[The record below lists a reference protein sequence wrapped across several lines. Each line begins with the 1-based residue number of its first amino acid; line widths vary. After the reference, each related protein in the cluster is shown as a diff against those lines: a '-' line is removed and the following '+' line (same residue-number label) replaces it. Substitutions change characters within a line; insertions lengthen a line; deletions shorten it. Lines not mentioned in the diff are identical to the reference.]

1 MVEGSLIMFN
11 AAGIDNNDNNNG
23 DDRKELYKQIHFLL
37 CESCFWCATS
47 YLSSKNVSIAKCPN
61 CYDNKIKWMPISNIK
76 LYKLGMTRRLQTIE
90 QGNHIIAV
98 YPNKD
103 EKFNEAFAFL
113 KDGLQRNEVVVL
125 ITNDLPKDEIRARMR
140 NEWKANVVELE
151 SGGDIIIRTTEEMYF
166 PDGIPNIQRTIA
178 LWPTFVEKNCLSK
191 GKRGIRIFGDMTA
204 FFKKGFIKE
213 LFDYESCL
221 EQRFNFPAIGICAYD
236 SKDINNNMTSEQ
248 IRQLQQYHN
257 SVWMENYQ

>member
-1 MVEGSLIMFN
+1 M
-11 AAGIDNNDNNNG
+11 A
-23 DDRKELYKQIHFLL
+23 Q
-37 CESCFWCATS
+37 
-47 YLSSKNVSIAKCPN
+47 
-61 CYDNKIKWMPISNIK
+61 
-76 LYKLGMTRRLQTIE
+76 RLQTIE

-103 EKFNEAFAFL
+103 EKFDEAFAFL

-125 ITNDLPKDEIRARMR
+125 TTTDLPKDEIRARMR
-140 NEWKANVVELE
+140 NEWKVDVIELE
-151 SGGDIIIRTTEEMYF
+151 TRGDIIIRTTEEVYF
-166 PDGIPNIQRTIA
+166 RDGIPNIQRTIA
-178 LWPTFVEKNCLSK
+178 LWSTLVENCISK
-191 GKRGIRIFGDMTA
+191 GKRGIRIFGDMAA
-204 FFKKGFIKE
+204 FFKKGFTKE
-213 LFDYESCL
+213 LFDYESSL

>member
-1 MVEGSLIMFN
+1 MFN
-11 AAGIDNNDNNNG
+11 VAGLDNNDNNN
-23 DDRKELYKQIHFLL
+23 DQIHFLL

-61 CYDNKIKWMPISNIK
+61 CYNNKIKWMPISNIK

-113 KDGLQRNEVVVL
+113 KDGLQRNEVIV
-125 ITNDLPKDEIRARMR
+125 ITTTDLPKDEIRARMR
-140 NEWKANVVELE
+140 NEWKEVNVAELE
-151 SGGDIIIRTTEEMYF
+151 SRGDIIIRTTEELYF
-166 PDGIPNIQRTIA
+166 PDGIPNIQRTMA
-178 LWPTFVEKNCLSK
+178 LWSTLVENCVSK
-191 GKRGIRIFGDMTA
+191 GKRGIRVFGDMTA
-204 FFKKGFIKE
+204 FFKNGFTKE
-213 LFDYESCL
+213 LLEYESCL

-236 SKDINNNMTSEQ
+236 SKDIDIMTLKQ
-248 IRQLQQYHN
+248 IRQLQQHHN
-257 SVWMENYQ
+257 PVWMENINSP